1 MTEED
6 EANFKEDD
14 AKVRDDEA
22 HAIRQ
27 LIERLVMRF
36 PQVPARTVE
45 ETVSATHQEFEQ
57 ARVRAFV
64 PLLIEHDV
72 LIELKEVAGRADL
85 DMASEETER
94 PGAALGR
101 HP

>member
-6 EANFKEDD
+6 ETNLKEDD

-36 PQVPARTVE
+36 PQVPASAVE
-45 ETVSATHQEFEQ
+45 ETVSAVHQEFDQ

-72 LIELKEVAGRADL
+72 LIELKEIAGRADL
-85 DMASEETER
+85 DMASAETER
-94 PGAALGR
+94 PGVALGGQT
-101 HP
+101 

>member
-1 MTEED
+1 MTEKD
-6 EANFKEDD
+6 EAKLTKDD
-14 AKVRDDEA
+14 AKVRKDEA
-22 HAIRQ
+22 KAIRR

-36 PQVPARTVE
+36 PQVLARTVE
-45 ETVSATHQEFEQ
+45 ETVSTTHQEFEQ

-72 LIELKEVAGRADL
+72 LIELKEIAGRTDL
-85 DMASEETER
+85 DTAREETER
-94 PGAALGR
+94 PGVVLGR